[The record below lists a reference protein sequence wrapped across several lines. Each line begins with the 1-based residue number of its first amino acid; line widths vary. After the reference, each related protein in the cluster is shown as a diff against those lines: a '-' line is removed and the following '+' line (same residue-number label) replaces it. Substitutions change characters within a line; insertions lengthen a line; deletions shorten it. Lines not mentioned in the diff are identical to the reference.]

1 MNPKVYS
8 LPEEKQSAIQGNVPA
23 SEACLRESI
32 RRGCMDAD
40 AMEKDFRRLSEFWKM
55 ICLRKNREETGDE
68 RKDT

>member
-40 AMEKDFRRLSEFWKM
+40 AMGKDFRRLPEYWM
-55 ICLRKNREETGDE
+55 MTYLRKNREETGDE

>member
-40 AMEKDFRRLSEFWKM
+40 AMEKDFRRLSEFRKM
-55 ICLRKNREETGDE
+55 VYLRENREEAGDE
-68 RKDT
+68 R